1 MIFLFQITF
10 DNDSL
15 LRNTHNKLV
24 VIMIE
29 VIEISKN
36 FGKYQAVSKVSFQ
49 VQKSEVL
56 GFLGPNG
63 AGKSTTMKM
72 LTGYFQPSSGDAF
85 ICGHSVTKQS
95 IKARAEIGYLPESAP
110 SYGEMQVEE
119 FLRFAGKVRGLNGER
134 LNFQIE
140 KVLEETSLKTVRNQ
154 LIETLSKGYRQ
165 RTCLAQSLLHD
176 PPVLLL
182 DEPTDGLDPNQKH
195 EFRNLISQLKE
206 DRTILVSTHI
216 LEEVEAICSRAI
228 ILSEGKIV
236 GDGTPEELL
245 SRSIYH
251 NAINLKI
258 SAQSNQDF
266 QQILQEIPSVEK
278 VEIHGTNHQ
287 TLKFLILPK
296 QGKSILEE
304 VKERL
309 DQNNVKIVE
318 MYVEKGRLDEVFRQ
332 MTRMEAT

>member
-1 MIFLFQITF
+1 
-10 DNDSL
+10 
-15 LRNTHNKLV
+15 
-24 VIMIE
+24 MIE
-29 VIEISKN
+29 VVEISRN
-36 FGKYQAVSKVSFQ
+36 FGRFQAVSNVSFQ

-72 LTGYFQPSSGDAF
+72 LTGYLQPSSGDAL

-95 IKARAEIGYLPESAP
+95 LKARAKIGYLPESAP

-119 FLRFAGKVRGLNGER
+119 FLRFAGKVRGLTGEK
-134 LNFQIE
+134 LNSQIE
-140 KVLEETSLKTVRNQ
+140 KVLEDTSLQTVRKQ

-182 DEPTDGLDPNQKH
+182 DEPTDGLDPNQKY
-195 EFRNLISQLKE
+195 EVRKLISQLKE

-216 LEEVEAICSRAI
+216 LEEVEAICTRAI

-245 SRSIYH
+245 SKSVYH

-258 SAQSNQDF
+258 SVKPNQNV
-266 QQILQEIPSVEK
+266 QQILLGIPSVER
-278 VEIHGTNHQ
+278 VEIQSSNHQ
-287 TLKFLILPK
+287 TLSFVVLAK
-296 QGKSILEE
+296 QGQPILEE

-309 DQNNVKIVE
+309 DQQNVKIVE

-332 MTRMEAT
+332 MTIVEAA

>member
-1 MIFLFQITF
+1 
-10 DNDSL
+10 
-15 LRNTHNKLV
+15 
-24 VIMIE
+24 MIE
-29 VIEISKN
+29 VIEISRN
-36 FGKYQAVSKVSFQ
+36 FGRFQVVNNVSFR
-49 VQKSEVL
+49 VQKGEVL

-72 LTGYFQPSSGDAF
+72 LTGYLQPSSGDAL

-119 FLRFAGKVRGLNGER
+119 FLRFAGKVRGLAGKK
-134 LNFQIE
+134 LNSQIE
-140 KVLEETSLKTVRNQ
+140 KVLEDTSLKTVRKQ

-182 DEPTDGLDPNQKH
+182 DEPTDGLDPNQKY
-195 EFRNLISQLKE
+195 EVRKLISQLKA

-216 LEEVEAICSRAI
+216 LEEVEAICTRAI

-236 GDGTPEELL
+236 GDGTQEELL
-245 SRSIYH
+245 SKSIYH

-258 SAQSNQDF
+258 SVKPNQNV
-266 QQILQEIPSVEK
+266 QQILQRIPSVEK
-278 VEIHGTNHQ
+278 VEIQGSNHK
-287 TLKFLILPK
+287 TLCFVILAR
-296 QGKSILEE
+296 QGKPILEE
-304 VKERL
+304 VKESL

-332 MTRMEAT
+332 MTVVEAA

>member
-1 MIFLFQITF
+1 
-10 DNDSL
+10 
-15 LRNTHNKLV
+15 
-24 VIMIE
+24 MIE
-29 VIEISKN
+29 VVEISRN
-36 FGKYQAVSKVSFQ
+36 FGKFQAVSNVSFQ

-72 LTGYFQPSSGDAF
+72 LTGYLQPSSGDAL

-95 IKARAEIGYLPESAP
+95 LKARAKIGYLPESAP

-119 FLRFAGKVRGLNGER
+119 FLRFAGKVRGLTGGK
-134 LNFQIE
+134 LNSQIE
-140 KVLEETSLKTVRNQ
+140 KVLEDTSLQTVRKQ

-182 DEPTDGLDPNQKH
+182 DEPTDGLDPNQKY
-195 EFRNLISQLKE
+195 EVRKLISQLKE

-216 LEEVEAICSRAI
+216 LEEVEAICTRAI

-245 SRSIYH
+245 SKSVYH

-258 SAQSNQDF
+258 SVKPDQNV
-266 QQILQEIPSVEK
+266 QQILLKIPSVER
-278 VEIHGTNHQ
+278 VEIQSSNYQ
-287 TLKFLILPK
+287 TLSFVVLAK
-296 QGKSILEE
+296 QGQPILEE
-304 VKERL
+304 VKELL
-309 DQNNVKIVE
+309 DQQNVKIVE

-332 MTRMEAT
+332 MTIVEAA

>member
-1 MIFLFQITF
+1 
-10 DNDSL
+10 
-15 LRNTHNKLV
+15 
-24 VIMIE
+24 MIE
-29 VIEISKN
+29 AIEISRN
-36 FGKYQAVSKVSFQ
+36 FGRFQAVNNVSFQ

-72 LTGYFQPSSGDAF
+72 LTGYLQPSSGDAL

-95 IKARAEIGYLPESAP
+95 LKARAKIGYLPESAP

-119 FLRFAGKVRGLNGER
+119 FLRFAGKVRGLTGGK
-134 LNFQIE
+134 LNSQIE
-140 KVLEETSLKTVRNQ
+140 KVLEDTSLQTVRKQ

-182 DEPTDGLDPNQKH
+182 DEPTDGLDPNQKF
-195 EFRNLISQLKE
+195 EVRKLISQLKE

-245 SRSIYH
+245 SKSIYH

-258 SAQSNQDF
+258 SVKPNQNV
-266 QQILQEIPSVEK
+266 QQILLGIPSVER
-278 VEIHGTNHQ
+278 VEIQSSNHQ
-287 TLKFLILPK
+287 TLSFVILAK
-296 QGKSILEE
+296 QGQPILEE

-309 DQNNVKIVE
+309 DQQNIKIVE

-332 MTRMEAT
+332 MTIVEAA

>member
-1 MIFLFQITF
+1 
-10 DNDSL
+10 
-15 LRNTHNKLV
+15 
-24 VIMIE
+24 MIE
-29 VIEISKN
+29 VIEISRN
-36 FGKYQAVSKVSFQ
+36 FGRFQAVSNVSFQ

-72 LTGYFQPSSGDAF
+72 LTGYLQPSSGDAL

-95 IKARAEIGYLPESAP
+95 LKARAKIGYLPESAP

-119 FLRFAGKVRGLNGER
+119 FLRFAGKVRGLTGEK
-134 LNFQIE
+134 LNSQIE
-140 KVLEETSLKTVRNQ
+140 KVLEDTSLQTVRKQ

-182 DEPTDGLDPNQKH
+182 DEPTDGLDPNQKY
-195 EFRNLISQLKE
+195 EVRKLISQLKE

-216 LEEVEAICSRAI
+216 LEEVEAICTRAI
-228 ILSEGKIV
+228 ILAEGKIV

-245 SRSIYH
+245 SKSVYH

-258 SAQSNQDF
+258 SVKPDQNV
-266 QQILQEIPSVEK
+266 QQILLGIPSVER
-278 VEIHGTNHQ
+278 VEIQSSNYQ
-287 TLKFLILPK
+287 TLSFVVLAK
-296 QGKSILEE
+296 QGQPILEE

-309 DQNNVKIVE
+309 GQQNVKIVE

-332 MTRMEAT
+332 MTIVEAA

>member
-1 MIFLFQITF
+1 
-10 DNDSL
+10 
-15 LRNTHNKLV
+15 
-24 VIMIE
+24 MIE
-29 VIEISKN
+29 VVEISRN
-36 FGKYQAVSKVSFQ
+36 FGKFQAVNNVSFQ

-72 LTGYFQPSSGDAF
+72 LTGYLQPSSGDAL

-95 IKARAEIGYLPESAP
+95 LKARAKIGYLPESAP

-119 FLRFAGKVRGLNGER
+119 FLRFAGKVRGLTGGK
-134 LNFQIE
+134 LNSQIE
-140 KVLEETSLKTVRNQ
+140 KVLEDTSLQTVRKQ

-182 DEPTDGLDPNQKH
+182 DEPTDGLDPNQKY
-195 EFRNLISQLKE
+195 EVRKLISQLKE

-216 LEEVEAICSRAI
+216 LEEVEAICTRAI

-245 SRSIYH
+245 SKSVYH

-258 SAQSNQDF
+258 SVKPDQNVQR
-266 QQILQEIPSVEK
+266 ILLGIPSVEK
-278 VEIHGTNHQ
+278 VEIQSSNHQ
-287 TLKFLILPK
+287 TLSFVILAK
-296 QGKSILEE
+296 QGKPIMEE

-309 DQNNVKIVE
+309 DQHNVKIAE

-332 MTRMEAT
+332 MTIVEAA

>member
-1 MIFLFQITF
+1 
-10 DNDSL
+10 
-15 LRNTHNKLV
+15 
-24 VIMIE
+24 MIE
-29 VIEISKN
+29 VIEISRN
-36 FGKYQAVSKVSFQ
+36 FGKFQAVSKVSFQ

-72 LTGYFQPSSGDAF
+72 LTGYLQPSSGDAF

-95 IKARAEIGYLPESAP
+95 IKARANIGYLPESAP

-119 FLRFAGKVRGLNGER
+119 FLRFAGKVRGLSGER
-134 LNFQIE
+134 LNSQIE
-140 KVLEETSLKTVRNQ
+140 KVLEETSLKAVRNQ

-195 EFRNLISQLKE
+195 EVRKLISQLKE

-258 SAQSNQDF
+258 SQQSNLDV
-266 QQILQEIPSVEK
+266 QQILLEIPSVDK
-278 VEIHGTNHQ
+278 VEIHGSNHRA
-287 TLKFLILPK
+287 LGFVIFAK

-309 DQNNVKIVE
+309 DQNNVKILE
-318 MYVEKGRLDEVFRQ
+318 MYIEKGRLDEAFRQ
-332 MTRMEAT
+332 MTTREAA

>member
-1 MIFLFQITF
+1 
-10 DNDSL
+10 
-15 LRNTHNKLV
+15 
-24 VIMIE
+24 MIE
-29 VIEISKN
+29 VVEISRN
-36 FGKYQAVSKVSFQ
+36 FGKFQAVSNVSFQ

-72 LTGYFQPSSGDAF
+72 LTGYLQPSSGDAL

-95 IKARAEIGYLPESAP
+95 LKARAKIGYLPESAP

-119 FLRFAGKVRGLNGER
+119 FLRFAGKVRGLTGEK
-134 LNFQIE
+134 LNSQIE
-140 KVLEETSLKTVRNQ
+140 KVLEDTSLQTVRKQ

-182 DEPTDGLDPNQKH
+182 DEPTDGLDPNQKF
-195 EFRNLISQLKE
+195 EVRKLISQLKE

-216 LEEVEAICSRAI
+216 LEEVEAICTRAI

-245 SRSIYH
+245 SKSVYH

-258 SAQSNQDF
+258 SVKPNQNV
-266 QQILQEIPSVEK
+266 QQILLGIPSVER
-278 VEIHGTNHQ
+278 VEIQSSNYQ
-287 TLKFLILPK
+287 TLSFVVLAK
-296 QGKSILEE
+296 QGQPILEE

-309 DQNNVKIVE
+309 DQQNVKIVE

-332 MTRMEAT
+332 MTIVEAA

>member
-1 MIFLFQITF
+1 
-10 DNDSL
+10 
-15 LRNTHNKLV
+15 
-24 VIMIE
+24 MIE
-29 VIEISKN
+29 VIEISRN
-36 FGKYQAVSKVSFQ
+36 FGRFQAVSNVSFQ

-72 LTGYFQPSSGDAF
+72 LTGYLQPSSGDAL

-95 IKARAEIGYLPESAP
+95 LKARAKIGYLPESAP

-119 FLRFAGKVRGLNGER
+119 FLRFAGKVRGLTGEK
-134 LNFQIE
+134 LNSQIE
-140 KVLEETSLKTVRNQ
+140 KVLEDTSLQTVRKQ

-182 DEPTDGLDPNQKH
+182 DEPTDGLDPNQKY
-195 EFRNLISQLKE
+195 EVRKLISQLKE

-216 LEEVEAICSRAI
+216 LEEVEAICTRAI

-245 SRSIYH
+245 SKSVYH

-258 SAQSNQDF
+258 SVKPDQNV
-266 QQILQEIPSVEK
+266 QQILLGIPSVER
-278 VEIHGTNHQ
+278 VEIQSSNHQ
-287 TLKFLILPK
+287 TLSFVVLAK
-296 QGKSILEE
+296 QGQPILEE

-309 DQNNVKIVE
+309 DQQNVKIVE

-332 MTRMEAT
+332 MTIVEAA

>member
-1 MIFLFQITF
+1 
-10 DNDSL
+10 
-15 LRNTHNKLV
+15 
-24 VIMIE
+24 MIE
-29 VIEISKN
+29 VIEISRN
-36 FGKYQAVSKVSFQ
+36 FGRFQAVSNVSFQ

-72 LTGYFQPSSGDAF
+72 LTGYLQPSSGDAL

-95 IKARAEIGYLPESAP
+95 LKARAKIGYLPESAP

-119 FLRFAGKVRGLNGER
+119 FLRFAGKVRGLTGEK
-134 LNFQIE
+134 LNSQIE
-140 KVLEETSLKTVRNQ
+140 KVLEDTSLQTVRKQ

-182 DEPTDGLDPNQKH
+182 DEPTDGLDPNQKY
-195 EFRNLISQLKE
+195 EVRKLISQLKE

-216 LEEVEAICSRAI
+216 LEEVEAICTRAI

-245 SRSIYH
+245 SKSVYH

-258 SAQSNQDF
+258 SVKPNQNV
-266 QQILQEIPSVEK
+266 QQILLGIPSVER
-278 VEIHGTNHQ
+278 VEIQSSNHQ
-287 TLKFLILPK
+287 TLSFVILAK
-296 QGKSILEE
+296 QGQPILEE

-309 DQNNVKIVE
+309 DQQNIKIVE

-332 MTRMEAT
+332 MTIVEAV

>member
-1 MIFLFQITF
+1 
-10 DNDSL
+10 
-15 LRNTHNKLV
+15 
-24 VIMIE
+24 MIE
-29 VIEISKN
+29 VVEISRN
-36 FGKYQAVSKVSFQ
+36 FGRFQAVSNVSFQ

-72 LTGYFQPSSGDAF
+72 LTGYLQPSSGDAL

-95 IKARAEIGYLPESAP
+95 IKARAKIGYLPESAP

-119 FLRFAGKVRGLNGER
+119 FLRFAGKVRGLTGEK
-134 LNFQIE
+134 LNSQIE
-140 KVLEETSLKTVRNQ
+140 KVLEDTSLQTVRKQ

-182 DEPTDGLDPNQKH
+182 DEPTDGLDPNQKF
-195 EFRNLISQLKE
+195 EVRKLISQLKE

-216 LEEVEAICSRAI
+216 LEEVEAICTRAI

-245 SRSIYH
+245 SKSIYH

-258 SAQSNQDF
+258 SVKPNQNV
-266 QQILQEIPSVEK
+266 QQILLGIPSIER
-278 VEIHGTNHQ
+278 VEIQSSNHQ
-287 TLKFLILPK
+287 TLSFVILAK
-296 QGKSILEE
+296 QGQPILEE

-309 DQNNVKIVE
+309 DQQNIKIVE

-332 MTRMEAT
+332 MTTVEAA

>member
-1 MIFLFQITF
+1 
-10 DNDSL
+10 
-15 LRNTHNKLV
+15 
-24 VIMIE
+24 MIE
-29 VIEISKN
+29 VVEISRN
-36 FGKYQAVSKVSFQ
+36 FGKFQAVSNVSFQ

-72 LTGYFQPSSGDAF
+72 LTGYLQPSSGDAL

-95 IKARAEIGYLPESAP
+95 LKARAKIGYLPESAP

-119 FLRFAGKVRGLNGER
+119 FLRFAGKVRGLTGEK
-134 LNFQIE
+134 LNSQIE
-140 KVLEETSLKTVRNQ
+140 KVLEDTSLQTVRKQ

-182 DEPTDGLDPNQKH
+182 DEPTDGLDPNQKY
-195 EFRNLISQLKE
+195 EVRKLISQLKE

-216 LEEVEAICSRAI
+216 LEEVEAICTRAI

-245 SRSIYH
+245 SKSVYH

-258 SAQSNQDF
+258 SVKPDQNV
-266 QQILQEIPSVEK
+266 QQILLGIPSVER
-278 VEIHGTNHQ
+278 VEIQSSNHQ
-287 TLKFLILPK
+287 TLSFVVLAK
-296 QGKSILEE
+296 QGQPILEE

-309 DQNNVKIVE
+309 DQQNVKIVE

-332 MTRMEAT
+332 MTIVEAA

>member
-1 MIFLFQITF
+1 
-10 DNDSL
+10 
-15 LRNTHNKLV
+15 
-24 VIMIE
+24 MIE
-29 VIEISKN
+29 VVEISRN
-36 FGKYQAVSKVSFQ
+36 FGRFQAVSNVSFQ

-72 LTGYFQPSSGDAF
+72 LTGYLQPSSGDAL

-95 IKARAEIGYLPESAP
+95 LKARAKIGYLPESAP

-119 FLRFAGKVRGLNGER
+119 FLRFAGKVRGLTGGK

-140 KVLEETSLKTVRNQ
+140 KVLEDTSLQTVRKQ

-182 DEPTDGLDPNQKH
+182 DEPTDGLDPNQKF
-195 EFRNLISQLKE
+195 EVRKLISQLKE

-216 LEEVEAICSRAI
+216 LEEVEAICTRAI

-245 SRSIYH
+245 SKSVYH

-258 SAQSNQDF
+258 NVKPNQNV
-266 QQILQEIPSVEK
+266 QQILLEIPSVER
-278 VEIHGTNHQ
+278 VESHSSNHQ
-287 TLKFLILPK
+287 TLSFVILSKLGQP
-296 QGKSILEE
+296 ILEE

-309 DQNNVKIVE
+309 DQQNIKIVE

-332 MTRMEAT
+332 MTIVEAA

>member
-1 MIFLFQITF
+1 
-10 DNDSL
+10 
-15 LRNTHNKLV
+15 
-24 VIMIE
+24 MIE
-29 VIEISKN
+29 VVEISRN
-36 FGKYQAVSKVSFQ
+36 FGKFQAVSNVSFQ

-72 LTGYFQPSSGDAF
+72 LTGYLQPSSGDAL

-95 IKARAEIGYLPESAP
+95 LKARAKIGYLPESAP

-119 FLRFAGKVRGLNGER
+119 FLRFAGKVRGLTGEK
-134 LNFQIE
+134 LNSQIE
-140 KVLEETSLKTVRNQ
+140 KVLEDTSLQTVRKQ

-182 DEPTDGLDPNQKH
+182 DEPTDGLDPNQKF
-195 EFRNLISQLKE
+195 EVRKLISQLKE

-216 LEEVEAICSRAI
+216 LEEVEAICTRAI

-245 SRSIYH
+245 SKSVYH

-258 SAQSNQDF
+258 SVKPNQNV
-266 QQILQEIPSVEK
+266 QQILLGIPSVER
-278 VEIHGTNHQ
+278 VEIQSSNHQ
-287 TLKFLILPK
+287 TLSFVILAK
-296 QGKSILEE
+296 QGQPILEE

-309 DQNNVKIVE
+309 DQQNVKIVE

-332 MTRMEAT
+332 MTIVEAA

>member
-1 MIFLFQITF
+1 
-10 DNDSL
+10 
-15 LRNTHNKLV
+15 
-24 VIMIE
+24 MIE
-29 VIEISKN
+29 VVEISRN
-36 FGKYQAVSKVSFQ
+36 FGKFQAVSNVSFQ

-72 LTGYFQPSSGDAF
+72 LTGYLQPSSGDAL

-95 IKARAEIGYLPESAP
+95 LKARAKIGYLPESAP

-119 FLRFAGKVRGLNGER
+119 FLRFAGKVRGLTGGK
-134 LNFQIE
+134 LNSQIE
-140 KVLEETSLKTVRNQ
+140 KVLEYTSLQTVRKQ

-182 DEPTDGLDPNQKH
+182 DEPTDGLDPNQKY
-195 EFRNLISQLKE
+195 EVRKLISQLKE

-216 LEEVEAICSRAI
+216 LEEVEAICTRAI

-245 SRSIYH
+245 SKSVYH

-258 SAQSNQDF
+258 SVKPNQNV
-266 QQILQEIPSVEK
+266 QQILLGIPSVER
-278 VEIHGTNHQ
+278 VEIQSSNYQ
-287 TLKFLILPK
+287 TLSFVVLAK
-296 QGKSILEE
+296 QGQPILEE

-309 DQNNVKIVE
+309 DQQNVKIVE

-332 MTRMEAT
+332 MTIVEAA

>member
-1 MIFLFQITF
+1 
-10 DNDSL
+10 
-15 LRNTHNKLV
+15 
-24 VIMIE
+24 MIE
-29 VIEISKN
+29 VVEISRN
-36 FGKYQAVSKVSFQ
+36 FGEFQAVSNVSFQ

-72 LTGYFQPSSGDAF
+72 LTGYLQPSSGDAL

-95 IKARAEIGYLPESAP
+95 LKARAKIGYLPESAP

-119 FLRFAGKVRGLNGER
+119 FLRFAGKVRGLTGGK
-134 LNFQIE
+134 LNSQIE
-140 KVLEETSLKTVRNQ
+140 KVLEDTSLETVRKQ

-182 DEPTDGLDPNQKH
+182 DEPTDGLDPNQKY
-195 EFRNLISQLKE
+195 EVRKLISQLKA

-216 LEEVEAICSRAI
+216 LEEVEAICTRAI

-245 SRSIYH
+245 SKSIYH

-258 SAQSNQDF
+258 SVKPNQNVR
-266 QQILQEIPSVEK
+266 QILLGIPSIER
-278 VEIHGTNHQ
+278 VEIQSSNHQ
-287 TLKFLILPK
+287 TLSFVILSK
-296 QGKSILEE
+296 QGKPILEE
-304 VKERL
+304 VKERF
-309 DQNNVKIVE
+309 DQHNVKIVE

-332 MTRMEAT
+332 MTIVEST

>member
-1 MIFLFQITF
+1 
-10 DNDSL
+10 
-15 LRNTHNKLV
+15 
-24 VIMIE
+24 MIE
-29 VIEISKN
+29 VVEISRN
-36 FGKYQAVSKVSFQ
+36 FGKFQAVNNVSFH
-49 VQKSEVL
+49 VQKGEVL

-63 AGKSTTMKM
+63 AGKSTTMKI
-72 LTGYFQPSSGDAF
+72 LTGYLQPSSGDAL

-95 IKARAEIGYLPESAP
+95 LKARAKIGYLPESAP

-119 FLRFAGKVRGLNGER
+119 FLRFAGKVRGLTGGK
-134 LNFQIE
+134 LNSQIE
-140 KVLEETSLKTVRNQ
+140 KVLEDTSLQTVRKQ

-182 DEPTDGLDPNQKH
+182 DEPTDGLDPNQKY
-195 EFRNLISQLKE
+195 EVRKLISQLKE

-216 LEEVEAICSRAI
+216 LEEVEAICTRAI

-245 SRSIYH
+245 SKSIYH

-258 SAQSNQDF
+258 SVKPNQNV
-266 QQILQEIPSVEK
+266 QQILLGIPSVER
-278 VEIHGTNHQ
+278 VEIQSSNHQ
-287 TLKFLILPK
+287 TLSFVILAK
-296 QGKSILEE
+296 QGQPILEE
-304 VKERL
+304 VKEHL
-309 DQNNVKIVE
+309 YQHNVKIVE

-332 MTRMEAT
+332 MTIVEAA

>member
-1 MIFLFQITF
+1 
-10 DNDSL
+10 
-15 LRNTHNKLV
+15 
-24 VIMIE
+24 MIE
-29 VIEISKN
+29 VIEISRN
-36 FGKYQAVSKVSFQ
+36 FGRFQAVSNVSFQ

-72 LTGYFQPSSGDAF
+72 LTGYLQPSSGDAL

-95 IKARAEIGYLPESAP
+95 LKARAKIGYLPESAP

-119 FLRFAGKVRGLNGER
+119 FLRFAGKVRGLTGGK
-134 LNFQIE
+134 LNSQIE
-140 KVLEETSLKTVRNQ
+140 KVLEDTSLQTVRKQ

-182 DEPTDGLDPNQKH
+182 DEPTDGLDPNQKY
-195 EFRNLISQLKE
+195 EVRKLISQLKE

-216 LEEVEAICSRAI
+216 LEEVEAICTRAI

-245 SRSIYH
+245 SKSVYH

-258 SAQSNQDF
+258 SVKPNQNV
-266 QQILQEIPSVEK
+266 QQILLGIPSVER
-278 VEIHGTNHQ
+278 VEIQSSNHQ
-287 TLKFLILPK
+287 TLSFVVLAK
-296 QGKSILEE
+296 QGQPILEE
-304 VKERL
+304 VKEHL
-309 DQNNVKIVE
+309 DQQNVKIVE

-332 MTRMEAT
+332 MTIVEAA

>member
-1 MIFLFQITF
+1 
-10 DNDSL
+10 
-15 LRNTHNKLV
+15 
-24 VIMIE
+24 MIE
-29 VIEISKN
+29 VVEISRN
-36 FGKYQAVSKVSFQ
+36 FGKFQAVSNVSFQ

-72 LTGYFQPSSGDAF
+72 LTGYLQPSSGDAL

-95 IKARAEIGYLPESAP
+95 LKARAKIGYLPESAP

-119 FLRFAGKVRGLNGER
+119 FLRFAGKVRGLTGEK
-134 LNFQIE
+134 LNSQIE
-140 KVLEETSLKTVRNQ
+140 KVLEDTSLQTVRKQ

-182 DEPTDGLDPNQKH
+182 DEPTDGLDPNQKY
-195 EFRNLISQLKE
+195 EVRKLISQLKE

-216 LEEVEAICSRAI
+216 LEEVEAICTRAI

-245 SRSIYH
+245 SKSVYH

-258 SAQSNQDF
+258 SVKPNQNV
-266 QQILQEIPSVEK
+266 QQILLGIPSVER
-278 VEIHGTNHQ
+278 VEIQSSNHQ
-287 TLKFLILPK
+287 TLSFVILAK
-296 QGKSILEE
+296 QGQPILEE

-309 DQNNVKIVE
+309 DQQNVKIVE

-332 MTRMEAT
+332 MTIVEAA

>member
-1 MIFLFQITF
+1 
-10 DNDSL
+10 
-15 LRNTHNKLV
+15 
-24 VIMIE
+24 MIE
-29 VIEISKN
+29 VVKISRN
-36 FGKYQAVSKVSFQ
+36 FGRFQAVSNVSFQ

-72 LTGYFQPSSGDAF
+72 LTGYLQPSSGDAL

-95 IKARAEIGYLPESAP
+95 IKARAKIGYLPESAP

-119 FLRFAGKVRGLNGER
+119 FLRFAGKVRGLTGEK
-134 LNFQIE
+134 LNSQIE
-140 KVLEETSLKTVRNQ
+140 KVLEDTSLQTVRKQ

-182 DEPTDGLDPNQKH
+182 DEPTDGLDPNQKY
-195 EFRNLISQLKE
+195 EVRKLISQLKE

-216 LEEVEAICSRAI
+216 LEEVEAICTRAI

-245 SRSIYH
+245 SKSVYH

-258 SAQSNQDF
+258 SVKPNQNV
-266 QQILQEIPSVEK
+266 QQILLGIPSVER
-278 VEIHGTNHQ
+278 VEIQSSNHQ
-287 TLKFLILPK
+287 TLSFVILAK
-296 QGKSILEE
+296 QGQPILEE

-309 DQNNVKIVE
+309 DQQNIKIVE

-332 MTRMEAT
+332 MTIVEAA

>member
-1 MIFLFQITF
+1 
-10 DNDSL
+10 
-15 LRNTHNKLV
+15 
-24 VIMIE
+24 MIE
-29 VIEISKN
+29 VIEISRN
-36 FGKYQAVSKVSFQ
+36 FGRFQAVSNVSFQ

-72 LTGYFQPSSGDAF
+72 LTGYLQPSSGDAL

-95 IKARAEIGYLPESAP
+95 LKARAKIGYLPESAP

-119 FLRFAGKVRGLNGER
+119 FLRFAGKVRGLTGEK
-134 LNFQIE
+134 LNSQIE
-140 KVLEETSLKTVRNQ
+140 KVLEDTSLQTVRKQ

-182 DEPTDGLDPNQKH
+182 DEPTDGLDPNQKY
-195 EFRNLISQLKE
+195 EVRKLISQLKE
-206 DRTILVSTHI
+206 DRTIFVSTHI
-216 LEEVEAICSRAI
+216 LEEVEAICTRAI

-245 SRSIYH
+245 SKSVYH

-258 SAQSNQDF
+258 SVKPDQNVQR
-266 QQILQEIPSVEK
+266 ILLGIPSVER
-278 VEIHGTNHQ
+278 VEIQSSNYQ
-287 TLKFLILPK
+287 TLSFVVLAK
-296 QGKSILEE
+296 QGQPILEE

-309 DQNNVKIVE
+309 DQQNVKIVE

-332 MTRMEAT
+332 MTIVEAA

>member
-1 MIFLFQITF
+1 MS
-10 DNDSL
+10 N
-15 LRNTHNKLV
+15 
-24 VIMIE
+24 
-29 VIEISKN
+29 
-36 FGKYQAVSKVSFQ
+36 VSFQ

-72 LTGYFQPSSGDAF
+72 LTGYLQPSSGDAL

-95 IKARAEIGYLPESAP
+95 LKARAKIGYLPESAP

-119 FLRFAGKVRGLNGER
+119 FLRFAGKVRGLTGGK
-134 LNFQIE
+134 LNSQIE
-140 KVLEETSLKTVRNQ
+140 KVLEDTSLQTVRKQ

-182 DEPTDGLDPNQKH
+182 DEPTDGLDPNQKF
-195 EFRNLISQLKE
+195 EVRKLISQLKE

-216 LEEVEAICSRAI
+216 LEEVEAICTRAI

-236 GDGTPEELL
+236 SDGTPEELL
-245 SRSIYH
+245 SKSVYH

-258 SAQSNQDF
+258 SEKPNQNL
-266 QQILQEIPSVEK
+266 QQILLGIPSVER
-278 VEIHGTNHQ
+278 VESHSSNHQ
-287 TLKFLILPK
+287 TLSFVILAK
-296 QGKSILEE
+296 QGKPILEA
-304 VKERL
+304 VKKHL
-309 DQNNVKIVE
+309 NQHNVKIVQI
-318 MYVEKGRLDEVFRQ
+318 YVEKGRLDEVFRQ
-332 MTRMEAT
+332 MTTVEAA

>member
-1 MIFLFQITF
+1 
-10 DNDSL
+10 
-15 LRNTHNKLV
+15 
-24 VIMIE
+24 MIE

-36 FGKYQAVSKVSFQ
+36 FGKFQAVNQVSFQ

-72 LTGYFQPSSGDAF
+72 LTGYLKASSGDAS
-85 ICGHSVTKQS
+85 ICGFSITKEP
-95 IKARAEIGYLPESAP
+95 IKARTAIGYLPESAP
-110 SYGEMQVEE
+110 SYGEMKVEE
-119 FLRFAGKVRGLNGER
+119 FLRFAGKVRGLKGKK
-134 LNFQIE
+134 LKYQIE

-176 PPVLLL
+176 PPILIL
-182 DEPTDGLDPNQKH
+182 DEPTDGLDPNQKY
-195 EFRNLISQLKE
+195 EVRKLISQLKE

-245 SRSIYH
+245 SMSTYH
-251 NAINLKI
+251 NAINLKTSI
-258 SAQSNQDF
+258 QSNQDVK
-266 QQILQEIPSVEK
+266 QVLLGIPLIDK
-278 VEIHGTNHQ
+278 VEIHCTNEQ
-287 TLKFLILPK
+287 TLGFVVFPK
-296 QGKSILEE
+296 QGKFILEE
-304 VKERL
+304 VKKCL
-309 DQNNVKIVE
+309 DCNNVKIEE

-332 MTRMEAT
+332 MTTVETP

>member
-1 MIFLFQITF
+1 
-10 DNDSL
+10 
-15 LRNTHNKLV
+15 
-24 VIMIE
+24 MIE
-29 VIEISKN
+29 VVEISRN
-36 FGKYQAVSKVSFQ
+36 FGRFQAVNNVSFQ

-72 LTGYFQPSSGDAF
+72 LTGYLQPSSGDAL

-95 IKARAEIGYLPESAP
+95 LKARAKIGYLPESAP

-119 FLRFAGKVRGLNGER
+119 FLRFAGKVRGLTGGK
-134 LNFQIE
+134 LNSQIE
-140 KVLEETSLKTVRNQ
+140 KVIEDTSLETVRKQ

-182 DEPTDGLDPNQKH
+182 DEPTDGLDPNQKY
-195 EFRNLISQLKE
+195 EVRKLISQLKA

-216 LEEVEAICSRAI
+216 LEEVEAICTRAI

-245 SRSIYH
+245 SKSIYH

-258 SAQSNQDF
+258 SVKANQNV
-266 QQILQEIPSVEK
+266 QQILQRIPSVEK
-278 VEIHGTNHQ
+278 VEIQSSNHQ
-287 TLKFLILPK
+287 TLSFVILAK
-296 QGKSILEE
+296 QGKPILEE
-304 VKERL
+304 VKECL
-309 DQNNVKIVE
+309 DQNNVKVVE

-332 MTRMEAT
+332 MTTV

>member
-1 MIFLFQITF
+1 
-10 DNDSL
+10 
-15 LRNTHNKLV
+15 
-24 VIMIE
+24 MIE
-29 VIEISKN
+29 VVEISRN
-36 FGKYQAVSKVSFQ
+36 FGRFQAVSNVSFQ

-72 LTGYFQPSSGDAF
+72 LTGYLQPSSGDAL

-95 IKARAEIGYLPESAP
+95 LKARAKIGYLPESAP

-119 FLRFAGKVRGLNGER
+119 FLRFAGKVRGLTGEK
-134 LNFQIE
+134 LNSQIE
-140 KVLEETSLKTVRNQ
+140 KVLEDTSLQTVRKQ

-182 DEPTDGLDPNQKH
+182 DEPTDGLDPNQKF
-195 EFRNLISQLKE
+195 EVRKLISQLKE

-216 LEEVEAICSRAI
+216 LEEVEAICTRAI

-245 SRSIYH
+245 SKSVYH

-258 SAQSNQDF
+258 SVKPNQNV
-266 QQILQEIPSVEK
+266 QQILQRIPSVEK
-278 VEIHGTNHQ
+278 VEIQGSNHK
-287 TLKFLILPK
+287 TLFFVILAK
-296 QGKSILEE
+296 QGKLILEE
-304 VKERL
+304 VKECL

-318 MYVEKGRLDEVFRQ
+318 MYVEKGRLDDVFRQ
-332 MTRMEAT
+332 MTVVEAA

>member
-1 MIFLFQITF
+1 
-10 DNDSL
+10 
-15 LRNTHNKLV
+15 
-24 VIMIE
+24 MIE
-29 VIEISKN
+29 VIEISRN
-36 FGKYQAVSKVSFQ
+36 FGRFQAVSNVSFQ

-72 LTGYFQPSSGDAF
+72 LTGYLQPSSGDAL

-95 IKARAEIGYLPESAP
+95 LKARAKIGYLPESAP

-119 FLRFAGKVRGLNGER
+119 FLRFAGKVRGLTGEK
-134 LNFQIE
+134 LNSQID
-140 KVLEETSLKTVRNQ
+140 KVLEDTSLQTVRKQ

-182 DEPTDGLDPNQKH
+182 DEPTDGLDPNQKY
-195 EFRNLISQLKE
+195 EVRKLISQLKE

-216 LEEVEAICSRAI
+216 LEEVEAICTRAI

-245 SRSIYH
+245 SKSVYH

-258 SAQSNQDF
+258 SVKPDQNV
-266 QQILQEIPSVEK
+266 QQILLGIPSVER
-278 VEIHGTNHQ
+278 VEIQSSNHQ
-287 TLKFLILPK
+287 TLSFVVLAK
-296 QGKSILEE
+296 QGQPILEE

-309 DQNNVKIVE
+309 DQQNVKIVE

-332 MTRMEAT
+332 MTIVEAA

>member
-1 MIFLFQITF
+1 
-10 DNDSL
+10 
-15 LRNTHNKLV
+15 
-24 VIMIE
+24 MIE
-29 VIEISKN
+29 VIEISRN
-36 FGKYQAVSKVSFQ
+36 FGRFQAVSNVSFQ

-72 LTGYFQPSSGDAF
+72 LTGYLQPSSGDAL

-95 IKARAEIGYLPESAP
+95 LKARAKIGYLPESAP

-119 FLRFAGKVRGLNGER
+119 FLRFAGKVRGLTGEK
-134 LNFQIE
+134 LNSQIE
-140 KVLEETSLKTVRNQ
+140 KVLEDTSLQTVRKQ

-182 DEPTDGLDPNQKH
+182 DEPTDGLDPNQKY
-195 EFRNLISQLKE
+195 EVRKLISQLKE

-216 LEEVEAICSRAI
+216 LEEVEAICTRAI

-245 SRSIYH
+245 SKSVYH

-258 SAQSNQDF
+258 SVKPNQNV
-266 QQILQEIPSVEK
+266 QQILLGIPSVER
-278 VEIHGTNHQ
+278 VEIQSSNHQ
-287 TLKFLILPK
+287 TLSFVILAK
-296 QGKSILEE
+296 QGQPILEE
-304 VKERL
+304 VKEHL
-309 DQNNVKIVE
+309 DQQNVKIVE

-332 MTRMEAT
+332 MTIVEAA

>member
-1 MIFLFQITF
+1 
-10 DNDSL
+10 
-15 LRNTHNKLV
+15 
-24 VIMIE
+24 MIE
-29 VIEISKN
+29 VVEISRN
-36 FGKYQAVSKVSFQ
+36 FGKFQAVSNVSFQ

-72 LTGYFQPSSGDAF
+72 LTGYLQPSSGDAL

-95 IKARAEIGYLPESAP
+95 LKARAKIGYLPESAP

-119 FLRFAGKVRGLNGER
+119 FLRFAGKVRGLTGEK
-134 LNFQIE
+134 LNSQIE
-140 KVLEETSLKTVRNQ
+140 KVLEDTSLQTVRKQ

-182 DEPTDGLDPNQKH
+182 DEPTDGLDPNQKF
-195 EFRNLISQLKE
+195 EVRKLISQLKE

-216 LEEVEAICSRAI
+216 LEEVEAICTRAI

-245 SRSIYH
+245 SKSVYH

-258 SAQSNQDF
+258 SVKPNQNV
-266 QQILQEIPSVEK
+266 QQILLGIPFVER
-278 VEIHGTNHQ
+278 VEIQSSNYQ
-287 TLKFLILPK
+287 TLSFVVLAK
-296 QGKSILEE
+296 QGQPILEE

-309 DQNNVKIVE
+309 DQQNVKIVE

-332 MTRMEAT
+332 MTIVGAA

>member
-1 MIFLFQITF
+1 
-10 DNDSL
+10 
-15 LRNTHNKLV
+15 
-24 VIMIE
+24 MIE
-29 VIEISKN
+29 VVEISRN
-36 FGKYQAVSKVSFQ
+36 FGRFQAVSNVSFQ
-49 VQKSEVL
+49 VQKSEIL
-56 GFLGPNG
+56 GFLGPNV

-72 LTGYFQPSSGDAF
+72 LTGYLQPSSGDAL

-95 IKARAEIGYLPESAP
+95 LKARAKIGYLPESAP

-119 FLRFAGKVRGLNGER
+119 FLRFAGKVRGLKGEK
-134 LNFQIE
+134 LNSQIE
-140 KVLEETSLKTVRNQ
+140 KVLEDTSLQTVRKQ

-182 DEPTDGLDPNQKH
+182 DEPTDGLDPNQKY
-195 EFRNLISQLKE
+195 EVRKLISQLKE

-216 LEEVEAICSRAI
+216 LEEVEAICTRAI

-245 SRSIYH
+245 SKSVYH

-258 SAQSNQDF
+258 SVKPNQNV
-266 QQILQEIPSVEK
+266 QQILLGIPSVER
-278 VEIHGTNHQ
+278 VESHSSNHQ
-287 TLKFLILPK
+287 TLSFVILAK
-296 QGKSILEE
+296 QGKLILEE

-309 DQNNVKIVE
+309 YQHNVKIVE

-332 MTRMEAT
+332 MTRVEAA

>member
-1 MIFLFQITF
+1 
-10 DNDSL
+10 
-15 LRNTHNKLV
+15 
-24 VIMIE
+24 MIE
-29 VIEISKN
+29 VVEISRN
-36 FGKYQAVSKVSFQ
+36 FGKFQAVNNVSFQ

-72 LTGYFQPSSGDAF
+72 LTGYLQPSSGDAL

-95 IKARAEIGYLPESAP
+95 LKARAKIGYLPESAP

-119 FLRFAGKVRGLNGER
+119 FLRFAGKVRGLTGGK
-134 LNFQIE
+134 LNSQIE
-140 KVLEETSLKTVRNQ
+140 KVLEDTSLQTVRKQ

-182 DEPTDGLDPNQKH
+182 DEPTDGLDPNQKY
-195 EFRNLISQLKE
+195 EVRKLISQLKE

-216 LEEVEAICSRAI
+216 LEEVEAICTRAI

-245 SRSIYH
+245 SKSVYH
-251 NAINLKI
+251 NAINFKI
-258 SAQSNQDF
+258 SVKHNQNV
-266 QQILQEIPSVEK
+266 QQILLGIPSVER
-278 VEIHGTNHQ
+278 VESHSSNHQ
-287 TLKFLILPK
+287 THSFVILAK
-296 QGKSILEE
+296 QGKPILEE
-304 VKERL
+304 VKEHL
-309 DQNNVKIVE
+309 DQHNVKFLE

-332 MTRMEAT
+332 MTIVEAA